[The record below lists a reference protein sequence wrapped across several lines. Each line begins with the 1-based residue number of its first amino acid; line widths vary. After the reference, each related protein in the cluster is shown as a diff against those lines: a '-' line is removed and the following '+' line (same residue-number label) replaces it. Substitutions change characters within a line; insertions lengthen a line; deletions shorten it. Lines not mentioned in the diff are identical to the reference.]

1 MGTAES
7 LPPEPFNVVV
17 KYWNFNPPENS
28 TAAAAAYL
36 SSAEDRG
43 AKVVKGGP
51 RLGEQVHLAPGAV
64 GEFWL
69 TVSAKNCRL
78 NPCSA
83 SRPTS
88 EDADDMMQE
97 RARRGYRR

>member
-1 MGTAES
+1 
-7 LPPEPFNVVV
+7 V
-17 KYWNFNPPENS
+17 
-28 TAAAAAYL
+28 AAA
-36 SSAEDRG
+36 D
-43 AKVVKGGP
+43 
-51 RLGEQVHLAPGAV
+51 APGVV

>member
-1 MGTAES
+1 MSNRRSEYKKGELPQERIDARFEKGS
-7 LPPEPFNVVV
+7 LVHYRAVGELV
-17 KYWNFNPPENS
+17 
-28 TAAAAAYL
+28 AAA
-36 SSAEDRG
+36 D
-43 AKVVKGGP
+43 
-51 RLGEQVHLAPGAV
+51 APGVV